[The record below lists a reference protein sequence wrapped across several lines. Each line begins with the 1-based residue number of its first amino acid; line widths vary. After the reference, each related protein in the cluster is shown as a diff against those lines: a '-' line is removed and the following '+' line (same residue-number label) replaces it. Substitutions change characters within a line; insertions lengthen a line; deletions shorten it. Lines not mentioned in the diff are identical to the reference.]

1 MLTPLAN
8 RLIAILYIA
17 IIFASSSVFFL
28 VALLIWLITYP
39 FDKRL
44 WLLHQFT
51 CFWASL
57 YIWIFPPWTVTVIG
71 REHIDP
77 AQTYIIV
84 SNHQSLVDILVSFTL
99 FTHFKSVCASRP
111 R

>member
-1 MLTPLAN
+1 MLTSLAN

-17 IIFASSSVFFL
+17 FVFASSSVFFL
-28 VALLIWLITYP
+28 VALLIWLTTYL

-57 YIWIFPPWTVTVIG
+57 YIWKFPPWTVTVTG
-71 REHIDP
+71 REHKIGR
-77 AQTYIIV
+77 AHV
-84 SNHQSLVDILVSFTL
+84 
-99 FTHFKSVCASRP
+99 
-111 R
+111 